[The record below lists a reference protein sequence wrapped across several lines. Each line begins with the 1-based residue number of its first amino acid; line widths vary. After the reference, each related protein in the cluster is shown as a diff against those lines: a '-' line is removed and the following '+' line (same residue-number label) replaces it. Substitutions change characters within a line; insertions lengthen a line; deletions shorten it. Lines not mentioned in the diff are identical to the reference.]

1 MKTVDELV
9 SEWTEEER
17 ERMKDLINECRGR
30 ERQIIENSRI
40 CGENLNRLTEHLSS
54 LFLNSME
61 VKERAEKMGDDLWG
75 IYLRL
80 HGKNMPS
87 S

>member
-9 SEWTEEER
+9 SEWSEEER
-17 ERMKDLINECRGR
+17 ERMKDLIAECRGR

-40 CGENLNRLTEHLSS
+40 CRENLNKLTEHLSS
-54 LFLNSME
+54 LWLNSME

-80 HGKNMPS
+80 QGKNMAS

>member
-17 ERMKDLINECRGR
+17 ERMKDLIDECRER
-30 ERQIIENSRI
+30 EKQLIENSRI
-40 CGENLNRLTEHLSS
+40 CRENLNRLTMILSS
-54 LFLNSME
+54 LFSNTNELR
-61 VKERAEKMGDDLWG
+61 ERADRLGDDLWG

-80 HGKNMPS
+80 HGRNMPCS
-87 S
+87 